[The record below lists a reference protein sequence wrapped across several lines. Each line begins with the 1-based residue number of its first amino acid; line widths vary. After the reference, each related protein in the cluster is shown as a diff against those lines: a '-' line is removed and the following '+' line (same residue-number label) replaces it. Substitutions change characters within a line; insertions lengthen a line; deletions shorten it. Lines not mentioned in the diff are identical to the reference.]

1 MDGSQVRGY
10 DGNHRLHHRWVV
22 FTERQ
27 KKPARAR
34 RAPRVPST
42 SQRGRLMAAEAHR
55 TELRPRWATS
65 FRLFRIDLNEGRVM
79 ATKKTAKSAAKPAE
93 HRAAKTAVSRSKL
106 AAVGRTKALPRKIA
120 SAKASPNTLTK
131 VRKQAARKG
140 QSPTARNRRVTTA
153 QPAVRASV
161 PRSRLPNTRLSPV
174 KLPGLDNAIKELEKM
189 LSSATTLATGKR
201 RTKILI
207 DSNALIAIN
216 QVISALSST
225 PNSILIEEQSD
236 IAVSY
241 THLTLPT

>member
-140 QSPTARNRRVTTA
+140 QSPTADMWPRLSSRAWRSGARMASRVPLRLA
-153 QPAVRASV
+153 GSGLMSWRACRLRDGAVMLICAGWLPQGRAVRQE
-161 PRSRLPNTRLSPV
+161 RFCWSRYR
-174 KLPGLDNAIKELEKM
+174 A
-189 LSSATTLATGKR
+189 
-201 RTKILI
+201 
-207 DSNALIAIN
+207 
-216 QVISALSST
+216 
-225 PNSILIEEQSD
+225 
-236 IAVSY
+236 
-241 THLTLPT
+241 